1 MTEADKRTQA
11 RIPADVHQ
19 WLTDR
24 AKRNDRS
31 MNAELVRILK
41 EVKDGTIEKTAYERG
56 KRDGFE
62 LASNP

>member
-24 AKRNDRS
+24 AKTNDRS

-56 KRDGFE
+56 RMEGIQQ
-62 LASNP
+62 AMNP

>member
-1 MTEADKRTQA
+1 MTQDKRTQT

-24 AKRNDRS
+24 AKGNDRS

-41 EVKDGTIEKTAYERG
+41 EVKDGTIEKKSYERG
-56 KRDGFE
+56 RRDGYE